1 MKGLKLTVIRRF
13 AAAAAAAFVLLFSVS
28 VSASALDVSAKG
40 MVLMNADTGE
50 ILASKNAHLRL
61 SMASTTKL
69 MTALLL
75 AETGTPEKVVV
86 TTKQMVTVEGSSMG
100 LLEGDQVSYHAL
112 LAGMLLSSGNDAA
125 NTTAIAVAGSVDKF
139 VQMMN
144 DRAEQ
149 IGMTNTHFVTPSGLD
164 DDEHYSTAYD
174 MALLAVEALKNKYLA
189 FAAASRTMTV
199 SYGSPPYDRTLTN
212 HNKLLGSYDGCI
224 GLKTGFTKKSGR
236 MPCVG
241 CKAQRMYCC
250 CGHAL

>member
-1 MKGLKLTVIRRF
+1 MQFVETAPGRF
-13 AAAAAAAFVLLFSVS
+13 RVNQTTAERSLAAALGGSAGEAAALALRRAVQLTLRSLLYCILVASSSDACCVVAEAVS
-28 VSASALDVSAKG
+28 
-40 MVLMNADTGE
+40 
-50 ILASKNAHLRL
+50 
-61 SMASTTKL
+61 
-69 MTALLL
+69 
-75 AETGTPEKVVV
+75 
-86 TTKQMVTVEGSSMG
+86 
-100 LLEGDQVSYHAL
+100 
-112 LAGMLLSSGNDAA
+112 
-125 NTTAIAVAGSVDKF
+125 GSVDAF

-236 MPCVG
+236 CLVSAARRNG
-241 CKAQRMYCC
+241 
-250 CGHAL
+250 

>member
-100 LLEGDQVSYHAL
+100 LLEGDQV
-112 LAGMLLSSGNDAA
+112 
-125 NTTAIAVAGSVDKF
+125 
-139 VQMMN
+139 
-144 DRAEQ
+144 
-149 IGMTNTHFVTPSGLD
+149 
-164 DDEHYSTAYD
+164 
-174 MALLAVEALKNKYLA
+174 
-189 FAAASRTMTV
+189 
-199 SYGSPPYDRTLTN
+199 
-212 HNKLLGSYDGCI
+212 
-224 GLKTGFTKKSGR
+224 
-236 MPCVG
+236 
-241 CKAQRMYCC
+241 
-250 CGHAL
+250 